1 MELKQLGLAKGQWL
15 VANCG
20 RFPSEKNCRLVLIA
34 PTSQRADLLE
44 AAATHAV
51 ASHGHHNTPE
61 LRKELDGML
70 ESIDV

>member
-20 RFPSEKNCRLVLIA
+20 RFPSEKNCKLVLIA

-51 ASHGHHNTPE
+51 ASHGHRNTPE

-70 ESIDV
+70 ESMDV